1 MTTSK
6 SASKT
11 TKKTVAKKSAV
22 KAVKIDLKT
31 LEVGGSEIANCL
43 GVTTGNVTG
52 LCQSGTI
59 SKNENGKYYLE
70 ETIRSYCRA
79 MRERKSGDSK
89 SELDIETARWK
100 LENIKAKNRD
110 WRMQRDR
117 EIALEIIRALTNAMT
132 EFREQAKLNPALVDA
147 IDEMI
152 SKIGSVDVDGIS
164 QIVEG
169 GDEDDDE

>member
-6 SASKT
+6 STSKT
-11 TKKTVAKKSAV
+11 TRKTTAKKPAV
-22 KAVKIDLKT
+22 KSVKVDLKT
-31 LEVGGSEIANCL
+31 LEVGGSEVANCL

-59 SKNENGKYYLE
+59 SKNGNGKYYLE

-89 SELDIETARWK
+89 SELDVETARWK

-110 WRMQRDR
+110 WRMRRDR
-117 EIALEIIRALTNAMT
+117 EIAVEIIRALTNAMT
-132 EFREQAKLNPALVDA
+132 DLREQAKLNPALVKA

-152 SKIGSVDVDGIS
+152 GRIGSVDVDGIS

-169 GDEDDDE
+169 SEDDDEE

>member
-1 MTTSK
+1 MATAKSTSK
-6 SASKT
+6 TARKTAAKKPASK
-11 TKKTVAKKSAV
+11 SV
-22 KAVKIDLKT
+22 KVDLKT

-59 SKNENGKYYLE
+59 AKNDNGKYYLE

-117 EIALEIIRALTNAMT
+117 EIAMEILHSLTNAMT
-132 EFREQAKLNPALVDA
+132 DLREQAKLNPALVKA

-152 SKIGSVDVDGIS
+152 GRIGSVDVDGIS

-169 GDEDDDE
+169 GDEEDDE